1 MEAIRNIVH
10 PASKGLG
17 EVAAAVLAPGH
28 PQPWLSQAAGSVVS
42 VDEVSGVVMPVFET
56 L

>member
-1 MEAIRNIVH
+1 MVH

-17 EVAAAVLAPGH
+17 EVAAAMLAPGH
-28 PQPWLSQAAGSVVS
+28 PQPWLSQAAESVAS
-42 VDEVSGVVMPVFET
+42 VDEVSGVVMTVFET